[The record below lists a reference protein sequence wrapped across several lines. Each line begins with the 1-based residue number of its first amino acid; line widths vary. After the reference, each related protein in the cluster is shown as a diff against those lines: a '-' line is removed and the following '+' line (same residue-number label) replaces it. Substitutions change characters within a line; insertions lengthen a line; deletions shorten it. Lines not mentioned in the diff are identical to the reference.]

1 MYSEN
6 VYFPSINNTIW
17 IIHWNNTNRI
27 SHCVFLCITSFIYG
41 NLWPA
46 IILWHCLSV
55 FYRNKG
61 QLDLTFVL
69 KYLSHSLFIF
79 RGNFFGIF
87 PIKKMTKRKSNRK
100 KKTRRRTEKNSR
112 VFALCDS
119 CDHVHSFVH
128 MPINKSAQITSNILI
143 LYLCY
148 IWHTLADLTI
158 FRNLPSNHTTFYHFD
173 APNARCSNTQTLT
186 LMVKITFSIAI
197 QMTVTVSVCS

>member
-1 MYSEN
+1 MILFINFPNFLRNKSIKCIAFKNQNQMYSEN

-100 KKTRRRTEKNSR
+100 KKQEEGQRKTRAYLPCVTR
-112 VFALCDS
+112 VT
-119 CDHVHSFVH
+119 
-128 MPINKSAQITSNILI
+128 M
-143 LYLCY
+143 
-148 IWHTLADLTI
+148 
-158 FRNLPSNHTTFYHFD
+158 
-173 APNARCSNTQTLT
+173 
-186 LMVKITFSIAI
+186 SIRLSI
-197 QMTVTVSVCS
+197 CP